1 MSLKPTGEAMETL
14 SHDLRFGFR
23 RLIKTPGF
31 AVIAVLSL
39 ALGIGAN

>member
-1 MSLKPTGEAMETL
+1 METL